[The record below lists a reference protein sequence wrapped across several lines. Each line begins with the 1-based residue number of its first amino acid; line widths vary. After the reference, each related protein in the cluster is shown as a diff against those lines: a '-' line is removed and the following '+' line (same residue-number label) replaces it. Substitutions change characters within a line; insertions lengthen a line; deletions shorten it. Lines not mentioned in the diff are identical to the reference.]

1 MLQPRNVIPI
11 PNVDEAKGLTEINTG
26 QDVLALYPGTTC
38 FYRAKVAAPP
48 SKVSLV
54 NHVNRWIDIYQVYLF
69 TKNKDISYGGNYKV
83 QFEDDNNE
91 YKYVMPG
98 HVLEVPKVK

>member
-54 NHVNRWIDIYQVYLF
+54 NTW
-69 TKNKDISYGGNYKV
+69 
-83 QFEDDNNE
+83 
-91 YKYVMPG
+91 
-98 HVLEVPKVK
+98 

>member
-11 PNVDEAKGLTEINTG
+11 PNVDEAKGLSEINMG

-48 SKVSLV
+48 SKVSFVIIFAIALC
-54 NHVNRWIDIYQVYLF
+54 
-69 TKNKDISYGGNYKV
+69 
-83 QFEDDNNE
+83 
-91 YKYVMPG
+91 
-98 HVLEVPKVK
+98 

>member
-1 MLQPRNVIPI
+1 M
-11 PNVDEAKGLTEINTG
+11 
-26 QDVLALYPGTTC
+26 
-38 FYRAKVAAPP
+38 
-48 SKVSLV
+48 
-54 NHVNRWIDIYQVYLF
+54 
-69 TKNKDISYGGNYKV
+69 SYGGNYKV